1 MQDKDM
7 QENLKTERNEL
18 IKILNESRKIA
29 SNDPHQYRVKRRTYI
44 TNQGYQ
50 KIIPMIPK
58 ISEILHDKGYFDF
71 QQQQGINIEDID
83 WSEVE
88 PQ

>member
-7 QENLKTERNEL
+7 QQDLQQEKNDL
-18 IKILNESRKIA
+18 IKILNESRRIK
-29 SNDPHQYRVKRRTYI
+29 STDSHDFRTKRRTYI

-58 ISEILHDKGYFDF
+58 ISSILHDKGYFDF